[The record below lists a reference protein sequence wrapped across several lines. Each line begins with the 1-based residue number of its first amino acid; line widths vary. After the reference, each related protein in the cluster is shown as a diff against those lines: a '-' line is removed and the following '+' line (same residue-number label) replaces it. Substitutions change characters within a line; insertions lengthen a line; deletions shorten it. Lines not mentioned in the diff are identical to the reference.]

1 MANAAVLASI
11 RTWLLASAGV
21 AALVGARI
29 HVSRAD
35 VSGVVPALA
44 LELGGGSGAL
54 NPGIDQVEIRVNAW
68 SSVSWSEAL
77 AALDAAADAL
87 RNKTFRDGLPAPALS
102 VIRVGAPSQISDQ
115 TYFHAQ
121 LSVTVLARGGA

>member
-1 MANAAVLASI
+1 MGSAAVLASI
-11 RTWLLASAGV
+11 RAWLLASAGV
-21 AALVGARI
+21 SAIVGTRI

-44 LELGGGSGAL
+44 LELGGGPGAL
-54 NPGIDQVEIRVNAW
+54 NPGIDQIEIRLNAW
-68 SSVSWSEAL
+68 SSASWAEAL

-87 RNKTFRDGLPAPALS
+87 RNVTFRDGLAAPVLS
-102 VIRVGAPSQISDQ
+102 VTRVGAPSQISDH

-121 LSVTVLARGGA
+121 LSLTVLARGGV